1 MRHKHSELKCLNLAS
16 VRVSVSDII
25 YAIFCINKLLIIT
38 TKLQNYRVENI
49 KDKLKTI
56 KLFAMDVD
64 GTLTDGSM
72 YYSSEGEALKKF
84 SVYDGMG
91 ITLLHKYGIQTAFI
105 TSKDSKIAQKRAEV
119 LNVQH
124 IYIGCWEK
132 EVALKEISQKMNI
145 SPEAMLAPV
154 FLPLAIVF
162 GTSTASVITF
172 ASILSAIS
180 TVLSVLAPSE
190 TIIS

>member
-1 MRHKHSELKCLNLAS
+1 
-16 VRVSVSDII
+16 
-25 YAIFCINKLLIIT
+25 
-38 TKLQNYRVENI
+38 
-49 KDKLKTI
+49 
-56 KLFAMDVD
+56 MDVD

-132 EVALKEISQKMNI
+132 EAALKEISQKMNI
-145 SPEAMLAPV
+145 STDEIAYIGDDVNDLEALKLAGFSAVPANAIE
-154 FLPLAIVF
+154 PLKKVVDYVCNSKGGEGAVREICEM
-162 GTSTASVITF
+162 
-172 ASILSAIS
+172 ILD
-180 TVLSVLAPSE
+180 VREL
-190 TIIS
+190 